1 MDIKKKL
8 GYAGG
13 GAAVLIGLILLFVQ
27 PWNHADSVLS
37 AEAVEETVISQY
49 PGTVEK
55 SSLEN
60 GEYHLRISTDTGTYE
75 FTVDS
80 SNGSILSIQQIS
92 KSGEKER
99 AILSRDTVKE
109 KLLSETG
116 GKLLFLELITKED
129 QDIYKAKVKTDTE
142 RTLFEIDPY
151 TGEVLSR
158 QTVTIDQE
166 DDEEVDEEEKQKFL
180 AEEEVEKI
188 AMAEVAGEVDDTE
201 LRGEDTS
208 HPYYLVEIETDDDK
222 EAVIQIHAITGKVQS
237 VTWDD

>member
-1 MDIKKKL
+1 MNIKKKL
-8 GYAGG
+8 GYAGA
-13 GAAVLIGLILLFVQ
+13 GAAVLIGLVLLFVQ
-27 PWNHADSVLS
+27 PWNHAKSVLS

-55 SSLEN
+55 STLEN

-75 FTVDS
+75 FAVDS
-80 SNGSILSIQQIS
+80 SDGSILSIQQIS
-92 KSGEKER
+92 KSGAKEH

-151 TGEVLSR
+151 TAEVLSR
-158 QTVTIDQE
+158 QTITIDEE
-166 DDEEVDEEEKQKFL
+166 DNEEENQKFL

-188 AMAEVAGEVDDTE
+188 AMAEVEGEVDDTE
-201 LRGEDTS
+201 LRGEDTN

-222 EAVIQIHAITGKVQS
+222 EAVIQIHAITGQVQS

>member
-1 MDIKKKL
+1 MNIKKKL
-8 GYAGG
+8 GYAGA
-13 GAAVLIGLILLFVQ
+13 GAAVLVGLVLLFVQ
-27 PWNHADSVLS
+27 PWNHAKSVLS

-55 SSLEN
+55 STLEN

-80 SNGSILSIQQIS
+80 SDGSIISIQQIS
-92 KSGEKER
+92 KSGVKEH

-142 RTLFEIDPY
+142 LTLFEIDPY
-151 TGEVLSR
+151 TAEVLSR
-158 QTVTIDQE
+158 QTLSI
-166 DDEEVDEEEKQKFL
+166 DEEDNEEENQKFL

-201 LRGEDTS
+201 LRGEDTN

>member
-1 MDIKKKL
+1 MNLKKKL

-13 GAAVLIGLILLFVQ
+13 GAAVLMGLILCFVQ
-27 PWNHADSVLS
+27 PWNHASSVLS
-37 AEAVEETVISQY
+37 AEAVEETVTSQY

-60 GEYHLRISTDTGTYE
+60 GEYHLRINTETGTYE
-75 FTVDS
+75 FTVDGTS
-80 SNGSILSIQQIS
+80 GSILSIQQIS
-92 KSGEKER
+92 KSAEKEV
-99 AILSRDTVKE
+99 ILSRDTVKE

-116 GKLLFLELITKED
+116 GKLLFLELITKDD
-129 QDIYKAKVKTDTE
+129 QEIYKAKVMTDTE

-158 QTVTIDQE
+158 QTITIDQE
-166 DDEEVDEEEKQKFL
+166 DDEEVKQKVL

-188 AMAEVAGEVDDTE
+188 ALAEVPGEVDDTE

-208 HPYYLVEIETDDDK
+208 YPYYLVEIDTEDDK
-222 EAVIQIHAITGKVQS
+222 EAVIQIHAITGKIQS

>member
-1 MDIKKKL
+1 M
-8 GYAGG
+8 
-13 GAAVLIGLILLFVQ
+13 
-27 PWNHADSVLS
+27 
-37 AEAVEETVISQY
+37 
-49 PGTVEK
+49 
-55 SSLEN
+55 
-60 GEYHLRISTDTGTYE
+60 
-75 FTVDS
+75 DS

-92 KSGEKER
+92 KSGEKEH

-158 QTVTIDQE
+158 QTITIDQE
-166 DDEEVDEEEKQKFL
+166 DDEEDEEEENQKFL

-188 AMAEVAGEVDDTE
+188 ALSEVAGEVDDTE
-201 LRGEDTS
+201 LRGEDTN

>member
-1 MDIKKKL
+1 MNIKKKL

-13 GAAVLIGLILLFVQ
+13 GAVVLIGLILCFVQ

-37 AEAVEETVISQY
+37 AEAVEETVTSQY

-75 FTVDS
+75 FIVDS
-80 SNGSILSIQQIS
+80 TDGSIISIQQIS
-92 KSGEKER
+92 KSAAKER
-99 AILSRDTVKE
+99 VILSRDTVKE
-109 KLLSETG
+109 KLLSDTG

-142 RTLFEIDPY
+142 RILFEIDPY

-166 DDEEVDEEEKQKFL
+166 DDEEEEEEDKQKFL

-188 AMAEVAGEVDDTE
+188 AMAEVPGEVDDTE
-201 LRGEDTS
+201 LRGEDTG
-208 HPYYLVEIETDDDK
+208 HPYYLVEIDTEDDK
-222 EAVIQIHAITGKVQS
+222 EAVIQIHAITGKIQS

>member
-1 MDIKKKL
+1 MNIKKKL
-8 GYAGG
+8 AYAGG
-13 GAAVLIGLILLFVQ
+13 GAVVLIGLILCFVQ
-27 PWNHADSVLS
+27 PWNHADSILS
-37 AEAVEETVISQY
+37 AEAVEETVTSQY

-75 FTVDS
+75 FIVDS
-80 SNGSILSIQQIS
+80 TDGSIISIQQIS
-92 KSGEKER
+92 KSAAKER
-99 AILSRDTVKE
+99 VILSRDTVKE
-109 KLLSETG
+109 KLLSDTG

-142 RTLFEIDPY
+142 RILFEIDPY

-166 DDEEVDEEEKQKFL
+166 DDEEEEEDKQKFL

-188 AMAEVAGEVDDTE
+188 AMAEVPGEVDDTE
-201 LRGEDTS
+201 LRGEDTG
-208 HPYYLVEIETDDDK
+208 HPYYLVEIDTEDDK
-222 EAVIQIHAITGKVQS
+222 EAVIQIHAITGKIQS

>member
-1 MDIKKKL
+1 MNIKKKL
-8 GYAGG
+8 GYAGV
-13 GAAVLIGLILLFVQ
+13 GAAVLIGLVLLFVQ
-27 PWNHADSVLS
+27 PWNHAKSVLS

-55 SSLEN
+55 STLEN

-75 FTVDS
+75 FAVDS
-80 SNGSILSIQQIS
+80 SDGSILSIQQIS
-92 KSGEKER
+92 KSGAKEH

-151 TGEVLSR
+151 TAEVLSR
-158 QTVTIDQE
+158 QTITIDEE
-166 DDEEVDEEEKQKFL
+166 DNEEENQKFL

-188 AMAEVAGEVDDTE
+188 AMAEVEGEVDDTE
-201 LRGEDTS
+201 LRGEDTN

-222 EAVIQIHAITGKVQS
+222 EAVIQIHAITGQVQS

>member
-1 MDIKKKL
+1 MNIKKKL

-13 GAAVLIGLILLFVQ
+13 GAAVLIGLILCFVQ

-60 GEYHLRISTDTGTYE
+60 GEYHLRISTDTGTYQ

-80 SNGSILSIQQIS
+80 TNGSILSIQQIS
-92 KSGEKER
+92 KSGEKEH

-166 DDEEVDEEEKQKFL
+166 DDEEEKQKFL

-201 LRGEDTS
+201 LRGEDTG
-208 HPYYLVEIETDDDK
+208 HPYYLVEIDTEDDK